1 MKDSLTWPAS
11 NRIAAG
17 AHALSSLRL
26 LSLSALTLLVG
37 ALHQVADAATP
48 SYPQHALTWTVAF
61 PAGSATDQ
69 LARVLAEH
77 VGKQAGQAIVVE
89 NKPGAN
95 GTLGTS
101 SAAKAAADGYS
112 FLIATSTTHAANA
125 SLYRKLPYDPIK
137 DFTPVSRLAE
147 IPFIMLVNPAV
158 PADTA
163 EKFVAHARA
172 NPDKMAWGSGSS
184 GSLIPGQ
191 ALVSAN
197 KLVLAHIPYK
207 GVQPAMTDAI
217 GGTIQ
222 LVFGDLASGV
232 PQVKAGKLRAL
243 AVTSAKPHPMLPG
256 VPPLSTVVPG
266 FEMTAWF
273 AMYAPAGTPE
283 PIVAKMNQWVRNALN
298 DKALQQKLAQSGFG
312 LTPSTPAELGLF
324 AAKETLKWAKAV
336 QASGIVAE

>member
-1 MKDSLTWPAS
+1 MPKKLAS
-11 NRIAAG
+11 SRRRLG
-17 AHALSSLRL
+17 VL
-26 LSLSALTLLVG
+26 LSLALVSLPVL
-37 ALHQVADAATP
+37 AATKGEALP
-48 SYPQHALTWTVAF
+48 VGYPQRSFNWIVPF

-69 LARVLAEH
+69 LARVVAEY
-77 VGKQAGQAIVVE
+77 VGKAAGQAIVID

-95 GTLGTS
+95 GTLGTGT
-101 SAAKAAADGYS
+101 AAKAAPDGYN

-137 DFTPVSRLAE
+137 DFTPVTRLAE
-147 IPFIMLVNPAV
+147 IPFIMLVNPSV

-163 EKFVAHARA
+163 EKFVAYVKA
-172 NPDKMAWGSGSS
+172 NPDKLAWGSGSS
-184 GSLIPGQ
+184 GSLIPGH
-191 ALVSAN
+191 ALVHAN
-197 KLVLAHIPYK
+197 KLVMAHIPYK
-207 GVQPAMTDAI
+207 GVQPAMTDAM

-243 AVTSAKPHPMLPG
+243 AVTSGKEHPMLPG
-256 VPPLSTVVPG
+256 VPPMTKSVVPG

-283 PIVAKMNQWVRNALN
+283 PLVVKMNQWVRAALG
-298 DKALQQKLAQSGFG
+298 DKGVQAKLALSGFE
-312 LTPSTPAELGLF
+312 LTPGTPSELGLF

-336 QASGIVAE
+336 QTAGIVAE

>member
-1 MKDSLTWPAS
+1 MPVSKISSPSAARRHLAVCLGLLAAS
-11 NRIAAG
+11 T
-17 AHALSSLRL
+17 
-26 LSLSALTLLVG
+26 TLL
-37 ALHQVADAATP
+37 AAP
-48 SYPQHALTWTVAF
+48 KSELPAGYPQRGLNWIVPF

-77 VGKQAGQAIVVE
+77 VGKAAGQAVVVD

-95 GTLGTS
+95 GTLGTGA
-101 SAAKAAADGYS
+101 AAKAAPDGYN

-163 EKFVAHARA
+163 EKFVAYVKA
-172 NPDKMAWGSGSS
+172 NPDKLAWGSGSS
-184 GSLIPGQ
+184 GSLIPGH
-191 ALVSAN
+191 ALVHAN
-197 KLVLAHIPYK
+197 KLVMAHIPYK
-207 GVQPAMTDAI
+207 GVQPAMTDTM

-243 AVTSAKPHPMLPG
+243 AVTSGKEHPMLPG
-256 VPPLSTVVPG
+256 VPTMTKSVVPG

-283 PIVAKMNQWVRNALN
+283 PVLAKMNQWVRSALT
-298 DKALQQKLAQSGFG
+298 DKSVQAKLALSGFE
-312 LTPSTPAELGLF
+312 LTPSTPPELGLF

-336 QASGIVAE
+336 QAAGINAE

>member
-1 MKDSLTWPAS
+1 MNPKLPLLQRRPLMLLTLGLALVGS
-11 NRIAAG
+11 S
-17 AHALSSLRL
+17 AHAAPESSKPWPQRALSWI
-26 LSLSALTLLVG
+26 V
-37 ALHQVADAATP
+37 P
-48 SYPQHALTWTVAF
+48 F

-69 LARVLAEH
+69 MARVLAEH
-77 VGKQAGQAIVVE
+77 VSRSAGQPVVVD

-95 GTLGTS
+95 GSLGTGA
-101 SAAKAAADGYS
+101 AAKAAPDGYN

-125 SLYRKLPYDPIK
+125 SLYRRLPYDPIK
-137 DFTPVSRLAE
+137 DFTPISRLAE

-163 EKFVAHARA
+163 EKFVAYAKA
-172 NPDKMAWGSGSS
+172 NPDKLAWGSGSS

-191 ALVSAN
+191 AFVHAH
-197 KLVLAHIPYK
+197 KLQMIHVPYK
-207 GVQPAMTDAI
+207 GVQPAMTDAM
-217 GGTIQ
+217 GGQIQ

-243 AVTSAKPHPMLPG
+243 AVTSAKEHPMLPG
-256 VPPLSTVVPG
+256 VPPMSRGAAPG

-283 PIVAKMNQWVRNALN
+283 PVLARMNQWVRAALN
-298 DKALQQKLAQSGFG
+298 DKAVQAKLAPSGFE
-312 LTPSTPAELGLF
+312 LTPSTPAELGVF

-336 QASGIVAE
+336 QAAGITPE

>member
-1 MKDSLTWPAS
+1 MSHDQKSRSAGRRRPALLLGLGLALAGLPLLAT
-11 NRIAAG
+11 AAG
-17 AHALSSLRL
+17 P
-26 LSLSALTLLVG
+26 
-37 ALHQVADAATP
+37 ATP
-48 SYPQHALTWTVAF
+48 SQAAYPQRNLSWIVPF

-77 VGKQAGQAIVVE
+77 VGKAAGQTVIID

-95 GTLGTS
+95 GTLGTAT
-101 SAAKAAADGYS
+101 AAKAPGDGYN

-137 DFTPVSRLAE
+137 DFVPVTRLAE
-147 IPFIMLVNPAV
+147 IPFIMLVNPGV

-163 EKFVAHARA
+163 AKFVAYAKA
-172 NPDKMAWGSGSS
+172 NPDKLAWGSGSS
-184 GSLIPGQ
+184 GSLIPGH
-191 ALVSAN
+191 ALVNAN
-197 KLVLAHIPYK
+197 KLAMTHVPYK
-207 GVQPAMTDAI
+207 GVQPAMTDAM

-243 AVTSAKPHPMLPG
+243 AVTSGKEHPMLPG
-256 VPPLSTVVPG
+256 VPPMSKSVVPG

-273 AMYAPAGTPE
+273 AMYAPTGTPE
-283 PIVAKMNQWVRNALN
+283 PVIAKMNQWVTAALK
-298 DKALQQKLAQSGFG
+298 DKGVQAKLAISGFE
-312 LTPSTPAELGLF
+312 LTPSTPTELGLY

-336 QASGIVAE
+336 QTAGIAPE